1 MPKSVL
7 LLVPLVYIVI
17 IFIAFKK
24 LDEKEYGH
32 KVKDHDEDAKE
43 VKEVADNFL
52 PDKELEFVFVR
63 RRSKIQ
69 CNNHDH

>member
-7 LLVPLVYIVI
+7 LLLPLVYIVI

-52 PDKELEFVFVR
+52 PDKE
-63 RRSKIQ
+63 
-69 CNNHDH
+69 

>member
-7 LLVPLVYIVI
+7 LLVVYIVI

-43 VKEVADNFL
+43 VKEVADNFI

-63 RRSKIQ
+63 SSGIIV
-69 CNNHDH
+69 NSYLDE